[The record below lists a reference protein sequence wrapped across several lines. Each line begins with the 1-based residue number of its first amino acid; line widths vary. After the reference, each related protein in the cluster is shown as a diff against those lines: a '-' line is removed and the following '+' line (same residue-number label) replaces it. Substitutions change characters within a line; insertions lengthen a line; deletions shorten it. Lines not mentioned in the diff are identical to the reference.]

1 MTKEEKQKRKQHR
14 CEKRRKQRLISNS
27 RIKNYMEEG
36 LTFTQARSHAKWG
49 FFVEYG
55 KERQICSW
63 QGICD
68 YPCNGDC

>member
-1 MTKEEKQKRKQHR
+1 MTKEEKQLRKHYR
-14 CEKRRKQRLISNS
+14 CERRRNKRHVSNS
-27 RIKNYMEEG
+27 TIKRFMEEG
-36 LTFTQARSHAKWG
+36 LTFTQARSNARRG

-55 KERQICSW
+55 KERRICNY